1 MTTKPVISR
10 NKPEERPRHGK
21 PGALD
26 HEAAGEADR
35 ELTGDCGAARKAHHR
50 DRRSDRLEELLTSLA
65 EDHSSLKDMALSIS
79 GSMAALGHTVAGNE
93 ILKNSF
99 ANFACE
105 NFEVAAYKSSIT
117 VAELRL

>member
-1 MTTKPVISR
+1 
-10 NKPEERPRHGK
+10 
-21 PGALD
+21 
-26 HEAAGEADR
+26 
-35 ELTGDCGAARKAHHR
+35 
-50 DRRSDRLEELLTSLA
+50 
-65 EDHSSLKDMALSIS
+65 MALSIS

-99 ANFACE
+99 ANFVCE

>member
-1 MTTKPVISR
+1 
-10 NKPEERPRHGK
+10 
-21 PGALD
+21 
-26 HEAAGEADR
+26 
-35 ELTGDCGAARKAHHR
+35 
-50 DRRSDRLEELLTSLA
+50 
-65 EDHSSLKDMALSIS
+65 MALSIS

-117 VAELRL
+117 VAELRGYEGPGFGAAAQP